1 MTVYDDDVGMF
12 WEVQPKQRVP
22 TNHVFTPRALPDC
35 DWTAPT
41 SLPTLRNRGIK
52 KISFDVETR
61 DDDLP
66 KLGPGTRRGSYIVG
80 IALGTDI
87 EIDGKSRWYFPVAHE
102 GGGNMDAAMVRSW
115 AKDEL
120 NAFDGEVV
128 GAHILY
134 DLEFAATDGWDVTFK
149 NSKGFHDILLA
160 EPLIDE
166 WRPNGYSMDDVADY
180 HLGEGKRHEMLYAW
194 GAANGWTTERQVKS
208 NLWRAPARFVGA
220 YGEGDAD
227 LPLRV
232 LEKQQKIIDDE
243 DLQQVY
249 DLERGLL
256 PLMLAMR
263 LRGVPVNVQRAEEV
277 NSRLIL
283 ERDKWLGEVRRLSG
297 NKAAELMAPD
307 SFAQALADR
316 GFNIPRT
323 AKKGKLSV
331 TKPWLA
337 MQESANDGLVTAIL
351 EGRRV
356 DKIINT
362 YTGNILEHNVR
373 GRIYAEFPQLRG
385 ENGGTM
391 ARFSSAKPNLQ
402 NQPARD
408 AQLGPMTRSI
418 FEPEDGEVFE
428 RQDESQIEYRLLTHF
443 ASLTKYPGTN
453 RHLQGAEEA
462 RLSYVNDPKTDF
474 HKMTATLVG
483 IDPEDKILR
492 KRVKNI
498 NFCRVYMGGDDKIA
512 QTAGIPLAEARA
524 FGQEYD
530 RKLPFVRQMGMIA
543 MGIAESRGY
552 IKTIMGR
559 RQRFTL
565 WEPRQRQQAG
575 ESKNDRKARMLLKEQ
590 ALIEYG
596 PNIRRAFCHAGLNRL
611 LQGSAADVIKKA
623 MLDIWKSGV
632 CDVLGAPLITVH
644 DELDWSIPR
653 SPAADKAAAEARH
666 IMETAVD
673 LTLPMRVDW
682 SRGENWGVCE

>member
-1 MTVYDDDVGMF
+1 MTIYDDDIGMF
-12 WEVQPKQRVP
+12 WEVHPKQRV
-22 TNHVFTPRALPDC
+22 HVQSVFTPRALPEC
-35 DWTAPT
+35 TWEPPT
-41 SLPTLRNRGIK
+41 SLPSLRNRGIK
-52 KISFDVETR
+52 RISFDVETR
-61 DDDLP
+61 DDNLLT
-66 KLGPGTRRGSYIVG
+66 LGPGTRRGSYIVG
-80 IALGTDI
+80 IALGTDQP
-87 EIDGKSRWYFPVAHE
+87 IDGKSRWYFPVRHE
-102 GGGNMDAAMVRSW
+102 GGGNMDASAVRSW
-115 AKDEL
+115 ARDEL

-128 GAHILY
+128 GANILY

-149 NSKGFHDILLA
+149 NAKGFHDILLA

-180 HLGEGKRHEMLYAW
+180 HLGEGKRHEMLFAW
-194 GAANGWTTERQVKS
+194 GAANGWTTERQVKA
-208 NLWRAPARFVGA
+208 NLWRAPARFVGE

-243 DLQQVY
+243 ELQQVY

-263 LRGVPVNVQRAEEV
+263 LRGVPVNVQRAEDV
-277 NSRLIL
+277 NNRLIQ

-297 NKAAELMAPD
+297 NPAAELMAPAT
-307 SFAQALADR
+307 FAQALADR
-316 GFNIPRT
+316 GFEVPRT

-337 MQESANDGLVTAIL
+337 MQEGANDGLVTAIL

-362 YTGNILEHNVR
+362 YTGNILEHNVN
-373 GRIYAEFPQLRG
+373 GRIYAQFPQLRG
-385 ENGGTM
+385 EDGGTM

-408 AQLGPMTRSI
+408 AELGPLTRSI

-443 ASLTKYPGTN
+443 ASLTRNPNTGQL
-453 RHLQGAEEA
+453 LQGAEEA
-462 RLSYVNDPKTDF
+462 RQSYVSDPKTDF
-474 HKMTATLVG
+474 HKMAAELIG
-483 IDPEDKILR
+483 INPEDKILR

-498 NFCRVYMGGDDKIA
+498 NFCRVYMGGDNKIA
-512 QTAGIPLAEARA
+512 QTAGISLEEARR

-543 MGIAESRGY
+543 MKTAETRGY
-552 IKTIMGR
+552 IKTLLNR

-565 WEPRQRQQAG
+565 WEPKQRQAVG
-575 ESKNDRKARMLLKEQ
+575 ESKHDRKAKMMLKEQ
-590 ALIEYG
+590 ALEEYG
-596 PNIRRAFCHAGLNRL
+596 SNIQRAFCHAGLNRL
-611 LQGSAADVIKKA
+611 LQASAADVLKKA
-623 MLDIWKSGV
+623 MLDIWRSGV
-632 CDVLGAPLITVH
+632 CQILGAPLITVH
-644 DELDWSIPR
+644 DELDWSIPH
-653 SPAADKAAAEARH
+653 SAAADKAAAEARH
-666 IMETAVD
+666 IMETTVQ